1 MFEKYL
7 EEIGLSD
14 KEAKVY
20 VALLQVD
27 HDSVLD
33 LSKRTSINRTTI
45 YPVIESLAKKGLVS
59 EIQIDKKIHIKAEPP
74 ERLETYVER
83 RKLNFEEQA
92 KRLKDIV
99 PQLKSIQ
106 RESGER
112 PVVKYFEGING
123 ILSSSDELYSYFDN
137 SNELNYLIYPRDL
150 VEELFSDVREKFI
163 KQRRDKKINIKALYT
178 RKAGDLPE
186 VSDSYR
192 LRIDD
197 EKYPILCDIAIYG
210 ENVRINTLSSQI
222 SSILIKSKDLAI
234 TLKSLVDL
242 VFDLQNKK

>member
-20 VALLQVD
+20 VSLLQVD

-33 LSKRTSINRTTI
+33 LSKRTEVNRTTI
-45 YPVIESLAKKGLVS
+45 YPVLESLAKKGLVS
-59 EIQIDKKIHIKAEPP
+59 EIQIDKKVHYKAEPP

-83 RKLNFEEQA
+83 RKLNFEEQS

-112 PVVKYFEGING
+112 PVVKYFEGTNG
-123 ILSSSDELYSYFDN
+123 IMSALQEFY
-137 SNELNYLIYPRDL
+137 LNYKEGGMNYMIYPRDL
-150 VEELFSDVREKFI
+150 TEEIFKDEERKKFI
-163 KQRRDKKINIKALYT
+163 EMRKGKKITAKAIYT
-178 RKAGDLPE
+178 RKDGDLPE
-186 VSDSYR
+186 AIDSQR
-192 LRIDD
+192 VRIDQ
-197 EKYPILCDIAIYG
+197 EKYPINTDIQIYDDY
-210 ENVRINTLSSQI
+210 VSISTLGGNL
-222 SSILIKSKDLAI
+222 SSILIKNKDFAV
-234 TLKSLVDL
+234 TLKSLIDL
-242 VFDLQNKK
+242 VFDLQKNK

>member
-59 EIQIDKKIHIKAEPP
+59 EIQIDKKIHLKAEPP

-83 RKLNFEEQA
+83 RKLNFEEQSQ
-92 KRLKDIV
+92 RLKDVI
-99 PQLKSIQ
+99 PQLKGIQ

-112 PVVKYFEGING
+112 PVVKYFEGKEG
-123 ILSSSDELYSYFDN
+123 VMSSLEESLSYYG
-137 SNELNYLIYPRDL
+137 NEGGVNYLIYPRDL
-150 VEELFSDVREKFI
+150 VEEIFKNERPKFVDAR
-163 KQRRDKKINIKALYT
+163 KKKKIKIKALYT
-178 RKAGDLPE
+178 RKDGDLPNT
-186 VSDSYR
+186 VDSTR
-192 LRIDD
+192 IRIDE
-197 EKYPILCDIAIYG
+197 EKYPILCDIGIYN
-210 ENVRINTLSSQI
+210 ENVRINTLGTQI
-222 SSILIKSKDLAI
+222 SAILIKSKDLAV
-234 TLKSLVDL
+234 TLKSLIDL
-242 VFDLQNKK
+242 IFDLQNKK

>member
-59 EIQIDKKIHIKAEPP
+59 EIQIDKKIHLKAEPP

-83 RKLNFEEQA
+83 RKLNFEEQS
-92 KRLKDIV
+92 KRLKDVI

-112 PVVKYFEGING
+112 PVVKYFEGIEG
-123 ILSSSDELYSYFDN
+123 ILSSENEFLSYYEN
-137 SNELNYLIYPRDL
+137 GGVNYIVYPRDL
-150 VEELFSDVREKFI
+150 VEELFKNERPKFVDTR
-163 KQRRDKKINIKALYT
+163 QNKKVSVKAIYT
-178 RKAGDLPE
+178 RKDGDLPT
-186 VSDSYR
+186 VSDSIR
-192 LRIDD
+192 IRID
-197 EKYPILCDIAIYG
+197 ENKYPLLSDISIYN
-210 ENVRINTLSSQI
+210 ENVRISTLGSQI
-222 SSILIKSKDLAI
+222 SAILIKSKDLAI
-234 TLKSLVDL
+234 TLKSLIDL
-242 VFDLQNKK
+242 IFDLQNRK